1 MTATEHGPIQDHHVK
16 ESVLAELDWT
26 PGIASESIGVAVA
39 DGAVTL
45 SGQVHTYPQR
55 RAAIKATLRVRGVTA
70 VADEIE
76 VHGPRSPHDDTDLAR
91 EVGAVLERVI
101 EPSGTVKAEVRDQ
114 IVVLTGSVA
123 WQHER
128 EAVTR
133 AVAAV
138 PGVRDVTNHVA
149 IKPTVHVSAVL
160 AKGKI
165 VDALRRNAGVE
176 ADRITVEVSGDTIT
190 LRGVVAS
197 WAERSQAAHAA
208 WATPGVAHVQ
218 NDLTVTR

>member
-1 MTATEHGPIQDHHVK
+1 MTTTQHGPTEDHHVK
-16 ESVLAELDWT
+16 ESVLAELDWM
-26 PGIASESIGVAVA
+26 PGIESESVGVAVA

-45 SGQVHTYPQR
+45 SGQVRTYPQR
-55 RAAIKATLRVRGVTA
+55 RAAVKATLRVRGVTA

-76 VHGPRSPHDDTDLAR
+76 VHGPRSPRDDTDIAR
-91 EVGAVLERVI
+91 EVGTVLERTT
-101 EPSGTVKAEVRDQ
+101 EPSGTVKAEVRHQ

-123 WQHER
+123 WQYER

-138 PGVRDVTNHVA
+138 EGVRGVTDHVA
-149 IKPTVHVSAVL
+149 IKPTVHVSSVL

-165 VDALRRNAGVE
+165 TDALRRNAGVE
-176 ADRITVEVSGDTIT
+176 AERITVEVSGDTIT
-190 LRGVVAS
+190 LRGAVAS
-197 WAERSQAAHAA
+197 WAERSQADHAA